1 MAEEIIVTT
10 DSRPYKSIITDIGN
24 AKMAQ
29 AILEGAKVN
38 IVEMRLGDG
47 GGAYYMPTTAATA
60 LVNEVWS
67 GEIANKSISDL
78 SPNIIAVK
86 AVIPSSVGGFT
97 IREAGLF
104 DDDGDLI
111 AVCNMPEIAKA
122 TLPDG
127 ISSKLDIVMNI
138 LLSNT
143 EAVEFVINPTL
154 DPASMDDLTAAI
166 EAHNADPNAH
176 GGDIGGGSKA
186 TVIDIVI
193 PKDGWA
199 AVGSQSAGTTEEP
212 EDGDDATGSQSG
224 DNVESGGMYVDIPI
238 EGVTADMYPDL
249 AIYQADLETARL
261 CGFSTAVRTIDGA
274 LRVYAQTE
282 PSADMRATLK
292 LVGASDSMPTGSTGS
307 STTTGTAT
315 VSAASIGDG
324 LTYTSDGKIAVKTG
338 DGLAIDDDGAV
349 AVTGTTMTEETT
361 TALAEAIVASEESKA
376 ALVEALTESD
386 DTKTALAGAV
396 TETDENAAAMID
408 EVFAD

>member
-176 GGDIGGGSKA
+176 GGDIGGGGKA

-199 AVGSQSAGTTEEP
+199 ATDSQT
-212 EDGDDATGSQSG
+212 GDDAESG
-224 DNVESGGMYVDIPI
+224 DVYVDIPI
-238 EGVTADMYPDL
+238 EGVTAEMYPDL
-249 AIYQADLETARL
+249 AIYKADLETARL